1 MANAERQQLLRAL
14 QLADADQNQA
24 AVQEITSMLQEMDA
38 RPQGRVLDYLPE
50 PTGQMYDPQQ
60 RGMQPGS
67 GAALAKIGEGIQDVF
82 GPEGIATTE
91 GMQQRASQAKFGF
104 AADPRMAMP
113 LAVSRMMTAA
123 GDALITGAKPFVAP
137 VLSATGEALEP
148 HVKRAVEPVVAL
160 GNILEESEAIGPLLE
175 LAGESWTSF
184 TEELKNYPEEAK
196 VLQALF
202 DTATFASPATKMD
215 SLIDSGS
222 ELENVGMDLVR
233 SGRRKVS
240 KDRKQ
245 AVKTMLDPMNLHGK
259 GRTTIEGPLGQKVYH
274 PLAIEQEGIDVLASL
289 DSIKPNAPF
298 TTNYNTVM
306 DEIGNTRRRL
316 DERIRKAGNPE
327 VSMDT
332 VIAELNK
339 NAKRALEHPQIIGN
353 VEQSL
358 QKILAET
365 ARQLEKSD
373 GTALGLLNARRNID
387 NWIASS
393 RGNAFDSE
401 FENAITAGR
410 RVVADTLNGIVSE
423 AVPRAN
429 VDQLLR
435 KQMLMYQ
442 AGGVIEQ
449 KALYEA
455 NTRLGRA
462 MQRVEGVTGA
472 KFPVTPLAMAATGGA
487 GASLM
492 ASGFAPYVGLS
503 MILPASGYGLTKL
516 AMSPTTRKALGQL
529 LVGIGKAEKAAKGNA
544 QLLADL
550 KLDRA
555 VVSALLTDLRP
566 APEEEEE

>member
-1 MANAERQQLLRAL
+1 MASAERQQLLRAL
-14 QLADADQNQA
+14 QSADADQNQA

-50 PTGQMYDPQQ
+50 PTGQMYDTQQ

-104 AADPRMAMP
+104 AADPRMAVP
-113 LAVSRMMTAA
+113 LSVSRMMTAA

-137 VLSATGEALEP
+137 VLSAAGEALEP
-148 HVKRAVEPVVAL
+148 HAKRAVEPVVAL

-202 DTATFASPATKMD
+202 DTATFMSPATKMD

-222 ELENVGMDLVR
+222 ELENAGMDLVR

-259 GRTTIEGPLGQKVYH
+259 GRTTIEGPLAQKVYH

-316 DERIRKAGNPE
+316 DKRIRSAGNPE

-332 VIAELNK
+332 VIEELNK

-365 ARQLEKSD
+365 ARQLEQSD

-442 AGGVIEQ
+442 ASGVIEQ
-449 KALYEA
+449 KALAEA
-455 NTRLGRA
+455 NTRIGRA

-472 KFPVTPLAMAATGGA
+472 KFPVTPLAMTATAGA
-487 GASLM
+487 GAATM
-492 ASGFAPYVGLS
+492 ASGLAPYLGAGMVLT
-503 MILPASGYGLTKL
+503 ASGYGLNRL
-516 AMSPTTRKALGQL
+516 VASPTTRKALGQL

-544 QLLADL
+544 QILADL

-555 VVSALLTDLRP
+555 VISALLTDLRS
-566 APEEEEE
+566 ATEEEE